1 MLQEQFN
8 KVYAGSATTFY
19 LSDNYRSKPP
29 IVLLADSIR
38 RHL

>member
-1 MLQEQFN
+1 MLQEQFD
-8 KVYAGSATTFY
+8 KVYAGTAATYY